1 MKENSLVS
9 NVTTETK
16 TNANLLESSASALND
31 EESSIRLDDDVLNE
45 DKVGEGEEFW
55 NYML

>member
-1 MKENSLVS
+1 MKENSSVS
-9 NVTTETK
+9 NVTTKAK

-45 DKVGEGEEFW
+45 DKVGEGEEF
-55 NYML
+55 